1 MLKGSPRATLTHHLH
16 PPAAAATAGS
26 PALGPGGLPR
36 AYRTGET
43 LSANR
48 LPEKG

>member
-1 MLKGSPRATLTHHLH
+1 MLKGSSRATLTHHLH
-16 PPAAAATAGS
+16 PPAATAGA